1 MPWTHKIKI
10 SRKTGL
16 PIGYFSLEVENK
28 IEEYGELLSDVFIYR
43 KSFQS
48 CFIDT
53 MAFYLFVL
61 NEMKKAILNDIP
73 NDVAAMPL
81 CPLEQMEEI
90 ETVDYC

>member
-16 PIGYFSLEVENK
+16 PIGCSSLEVEDK
-28 IEEYGELLSDVFIYR
+28 IEEYGELLSDIFIYR

-53 MAFYLFVL
+53 MAFYLFAV
-61 NEMKKAILNDIP
+61 NEMKKAILQDIP
-73 NDVAAMPL
+73 NEVVEMPL